1 MLRNRHHGLSD
12 MWHDIGSYVLPLLV
26 VGLIV
31 RRGIRAKP
39 RKVRMR
45 SMWILPILIALA
57 TWTTLADAPPSG
69 FLNAVL
75 FSIALAAGLAVGWL
89 RARHM
94 AFFVDPQ
101 TGRVTSKATP
111 IGTILVVALF
121 VVRFGLKI
129 AMPGLPA
136 GAGHHAAA
144 GALLWTD
151 AGLLFSTGLVWGRA
165 VTTRLRVR
173 PLIDAHRTAAAAG
186 AD

>member
-1 MLRNRHHGLSD
+1 
-12 MWHDIGSYVLPLLV
+12 MWHIIGSYGLPLLV

-31 RRGIRAKP
+31 RRGIKAKP

-45 SMWILPILIALA
+45 SMWILPIVIAIA
-57 TWTTLADAPPSG
+57 TWSTLADAPPSG
-69 FLNAVL
+69 ILNSVL
-75 FSIALAAGLAVGWL
+75 FSVALAAGLALGWL
-89 RARHM
+89 RARHL

-111 IGTILVVALF
+111 IGTILVAALISLR
-121 VVRFGLKI
+121 VVLKI
-129 AMPGLPA
+129 AVPGLSA
-136 GAGHHAAA
+136 GTGHHAAA
-144 GALLWTD
+144 GALLWTG

-173 PLIDAHRTAAAAG
+173 PLIEAHRAGAAAG